1 MRDTMYK
8 FVLIE
13 GSCGNPYD
21 IGKAEQNAN
30 NMDKRGYDLVQVY
43 QTSTSGCTGS
53 KSALV
58 MIFEQREG
66 INKLS

>member
-1 MRDTMYK
+1 MYK

-13 GSCGNPYD
+13 GSCGNPYN

-30 NMDKRGYDLVQVY
+30 DMDKRGYDLVQVY
-43 QTSTSGCTGS
+43 QTSTSGCSGS
-53 KSALV
+53 KSVLV

-66 INKLS
+66 IKRAS